1 MTLLYPAICI
11 VQIQLMLTIG
21 YLLIL
26 SQIWCSCIRYN
37 LILNARFLNNTL
49 VSISIRIQLYLCSQ
63 VSVLQDPTQSW
74 TQGSSIIFIYL
85 SRYNSRW
92 HFVHVHETKDLAQL
106 IYILGFIML
115 SRNRYK
121 DVQVYKYGVY
131 TIFITCIMS
140 ILLLSCLYHIYYTTV
155 LSVLCLLN
163 NRPVCILSILPLSC
177 LHYSAAVLSECC
189 SFCCLPCK
197 LNGVGWRIKPV

>member
-1 MTLLYPAICI
+1 MSLNIYVLN
-11 VQIQLMLTIG
+11 
-21 YLLIL
+21 
-26 SQIWCSCIRYN
+26 RYI

-121 DVQVYKYGVY
+121 DAQVYKYGVY

-197 LNGVGWRIKPV
+197 LNGVGRRIKPV